1 MTFQFLCPHGH
12 LLQGEEAHMG
22 MQCECPQ
29 CGVAFIIPTV
39 ERGAGSVGASSPQ
52 APDLGLAPVDDV
64 GSLAG
69 IGAVRED
76 PAAIEGLDVGAADPS
91 DFPADELNTSLDE
104 TLLHIPCP
112 NGHELE
118 VPMDMVGQKAMCPH
132 CGAEFRLKRER
143 SIEYIF
149 QQEAVDR
156 RRGEFWLR
164 MAIIAAFVV
173 GIVLLIMIAAVAM
186 T

>member
-29 CGVAFIIPTV
+29 CGVAFIIPTI
-39 ERGAGSVGASSPQ
+39 ERGAASPGGSSP
-52 APDLGLAPVDDV
+52 AADLGLAPVDDV

-69 IGAVRED
+69 IGGIHED
-76 PAAIEGLDVGAADPS
+76 AGTMGGLDVGAADPS

-104 TLLHIPCP
+104 SLLHIPCP

-118 VPMDMVGQKAMCPH
+118 VPMDMLGQNALCPH
-132 CGAEFRLKRER
+132 CGVEFRLKREK
-143 SIEYIF
+143 SIEFLF
-149 QQEAVDR
+149 QQDALDR
-156 RRGEFWLR
+156 RRGDFWLKL
-164 MAIIAAFVV
+164 AIIAAVVV
-173 GIVLLIMIAAVAM
+173 GIVLVIMVAATQM